1 MCDHEYFY
9 ESNLTRNTVTKKTQ
23 CPFIV
28 NVSYLKINNPEN
40 NIIINKIV
48 DNHNHLPNRGQIEFE
63 DCKRFTD
70 EMLVDIKFMT
80 ENCKF
85 GATA

>member
-1 MCDHEYFY
+1 MCDHGCFY
-9 ESNLTRNTVTKKTQ
+9 KLNLIRNTVIKKTQ
-23 CPFIV
+23 CSFII
-28 NVSYLKINNPEN
+28 NVLCLKINNPEN

-48 DNHNHLPNRGQIEFE
+48 DNYNHSPNRSQIKFE

-70 EMLVDIKFMT
+70 EILVDIKFIT

-85 GATA
+85 EAIA